1 MLRLSNVPLQF
12 ALSDSLW
19 LSLAHSGSLW
29 LTLAL
34 SGAHQLTRSL
44 LGSPRH
50 GRVATVFP
58 SLLYDHVVH
67 CCTMSLTSYFIGC
80 WDSGWWKADGH
91 WTRKRSSQLPT
102 IWKPWTT
109 PGLYLRRGEGA
120 GGHFGREPRQSHI
133 SFKSTASWT
142 PVISL
147 SQVCKT

>member
-34 SGAHQLTRSL
+34 SGAHRLTRFL

-67 CCTMSLTSYFIGC
+67 CCTMSLTSSDAEIQDDGRPMDIGQEKDHLIYQQYGSPELLPGSIC
-80 WDSGWWKADGH
+80 GVGRGRGGILDVNHANHIFLLKAL
-91 WTRKRSSQLPT
+91 RPERLSSPFP
-102 IWKPWTT
+102 KCA
-109 PGLYLRRGEGA
+109 R
-120 GGHFGREPRQSHI
+120 HN
-133 SFKSTASWT
+133 
-142 PVISL
+142 
-147 SQVCKT
+147 